1 MPVSTHRLRGI
12 LRSLAFMASTLLI
25 GALLW
30 QVVASVVSAVR
41 GVDFPTPVAT
51 LRHLGSLLSGEDLV
65 DQSLYRHIGDS
76 LRRWVTGFSLAA
88 VCGLAFGLTAGREG
102 VFRRLTLPL
111 VHCLQLVPGL
121 AWIPVALLLFGISE
135 KTTVFMIAV
144 AAFPPVA
151 INVLAGVKEV
161 DATYL
166 RAARML
172 GARGTTLVF
181 RVLLPGALPHILSGL
196 RVGLGNGWR
205 VLLAAEM
212 VVGTGTGL
220 GYSIIQS
227 RWTLDY
233 ISAFACLA
241 VIMLIGL
248 GFERVVFATLERW
261 TIERWRLRDP
271 GGTA

>member
-1 MPVSTHRLRGI
+1 MPSSPPSCNKIVSNLAFTAGTVLLGGI
-12 LRSLAFMASTLLI
+12 L
-25 GALLW
+25 W
-30 QVVASVVSAVR
+30 QIVAVIVSSAR
-41 GVDFPTPVAT
+41 GVDFPTPVMTAG
-51 LRHLGSLLSGEDLV
+51 HLARLLTGEDLV
-65 DQSLYRHIGDS
+65 DQSIYRHIEDS

-88 VCGLAFGLTAGREG
+88 ACGLAFGLAAGREG

-144 AAFPPVA
+144 TAFPPVA

-241 VIMLIGL
+241 VIMFIGL
-248 GFERVVFATLERW
+248 AVERLVFANLERW
-261 TIERWRLRDP
+261 TIERWRLRDS
-271 GGTA
+271 GGAA